1 MDQGSEIRDKRKIT
15 LKLLKTWQEDI
26 QKDKY
31 CLIFVNYFIP
41 LLIKLVALVCIYVLY
56 ASVYNF
62 PDHLKRLNVL

>member
-1 MDQGSEIRDKRKIT
+1 MDQGSEIRDKRKLT

-31 CLIFVNYFIP
+31 CLILLNHFIP

>member
-1 MDQGSEIRDKRKIT
+1 MDQGSEVRDKRKIT

-31 CLIFVNYFIP
+31 CFILVIHFIP
-41 LLIKLVALVCIYVLY
+41 LLIKLVALVCIYALY

>member
-31 CLIFVNYFIP
+31 CLILLNHFIP
-41 LLIKLVALVCIYVLY
+41 PLIKLVALVCIYVLY

>member
-31 CLIFVNYFIP
+31 CLILLNHFIP